1 MAGPVGPMWFDP
13 APPDYPWSLVKV
25 RTDIT
30 TAEVCVCVCACV
42 RVCVCVHSCVFSL
55 GFKCRCVYIRTVCKL
70 YIMYEF
76 SVC

>member
-42 RVCVCVHSCVFSL
+42 CVCVCAFVCVFSW
-55 GFKCRCVYIRTVCKL
+55 FQVSMCIHTYVAVHYV
-70 YIMYEF
+70 
-76 SVC
+76 